1 MELLPS
7 LDELVTEVASATGA
21 DLRVVQTAAGL
32 LSTDPPPA
40 KDKGAG
46 EGDEEDWE
54 SEVRT
59 SAVHAAKRLSRLQ
72 PPLFRA
78 NGGAVVTSLI
88 KNLAPL
94 TLDKRNTHVQTA
106 AQRSMMHCLSAAG
119 WTNPEGLPRQQLG
132 GECTN
137 TCADFLRRS
146 YKRMLAMESDA
157 EGSDEDPI

>member
-1 MELLPS
+1 VASEEAEGGEGGDSPVERLLQAACGGVPPRLLELLS
-7 LDELVTEVASATGA
+7 LLLA
-21 DLRVVQTAAGL
+21 DKVV
-32 LSTDPPPA
+32 
-40 KDKGAG
+40 
-46 EGDEEDWE
+46 
-54 SEVRT
+54 EVRT
-59 SAVHAAKRLSRLQ
+59 SAVHAVKRLSRLQ

-78 NGGAVVTSLI
+78 NGGAAVSALI